1 MQANLR
7 WNFGVNII
15 DITFITL
22 GLSLISRETV
32 MPVLVSTLTDSKLAI
47 GLVPAMWS
55 LGYYLP
61 QLLMANVTE
70 RMTFKKPFVMFVGGL
85 GERVPYLV
93 IALCIW
99 FLAVARPNLTLVI
112 FLLGVGTAAFSAGI
126 ATPAWFD
133 MIAKVIPVQRRGV
146 WSGLGH
152 SLGAIMGIFG
162 AVVVGRILVNY
173 AYPNNYAA
181 LFFLAFIFVAIS
193 WVGLAL
199 NREPPSIIT
208 KEPIPFTRYLG
219 QLPAVLRRDHNY
231 TRFLI
236 SRSTIQLG
244 AMAAGF
250 FMVYGTETFAMSG
263 AGVGWLTGVLIASQA
278 VMNLIWGVIGD
289 RQGHK
294 MVLTGAAVAM
304 IGAVLVTWYAPS
316 AAWLTA
322 TFILLGAYLAADS
335 VSALNI
341 ILEFCPPEDRPTY
354 IGLTNTLLA
363 PVLIVAPLIGGW
375 LATWAGYRG
384 LFIAALSVGL
394 IGVLLLAFWVNEPR
408 TGQAQTL

>member
-1 MQANLR
+1 
-7 WNFGVNII
+7 
-15 DITFITL
+15 
-22 GLSLISRETV
+22 
-32 MPVLVSTLTDSKLAI
+32 
-47 GLVPAMWS
+47 
-55 LGYYLP
+55 
-61 QLLMANVTE
+61 
-70 RMTFKKPFVMFVGGL
+70 
-85 GERVPYLV
+85 
-93 IALCIW
+93 
-99 FLAVARPNLTLVI
+99 
-112 FLLGVGTAAFSAGI
+112 
-126 ATPAWFD
+126 
-133 MIAKVIPVQRRGV
+133 
-146 WSGLGH
+146 
-152 SLGAIMGIFG
+152 
-162 AVVVGRILVNY
+162 
-173 AYPNNYAA
+173 
-181 LFFLAFIFVAIS
+181 
-193 WVGLAL
+193 
-199 NREPPSIIT
+199 
-208 KEPIPFTRYLG
+208 
-219 QLPAVLRRDHNY
+219 
-231 TRFLI
+231 
-236 SRSTIQLG
+236 
-244 AMAAGF
+244 
-250 FMVYGTETFAMSG
+250 
-263 AGVGWLTGVLIASQA
+263 ASQA

-304 IGAVLVTWYAPS
+304 ISAVLVTWYAPS